1 MKKLFTV
8 DLNFRVKMQKDT
20 LRSVP
25 NQGHPWYEVQYFE
38 LLSRDFYNIENKDR
52 FSFLTP
58 IHILF
63 NLLPLNLTVK
73 IIIIIQTKS
82 EKVESTTLTKISL
95 IEDFYYL
102 FFNWIC
108 GRQLW
113 FFPVKNQ
120 LIKLGEDKR
129 IQYQKKGEMFIK
141 EKNLYFDFYR
151 L

>member
-1 MKKLFTV
+1 MKFCILHFYQEFFKIFKIKA
-8 DLNFRVKMQKDT
+8 DFR
-20 LRSVP
+20 
-25 NQGHPWYEVQYFE
+25 
-38 LLSRDFYNIENKDR
+38 
-52 FSFLTP
+52 FLIP

-95 IEDFYYL
+95 IENFYYL

-120 LIKLGEDKR
+120 LIKLGKDKR
-129 IQYQKKGEMFIK
+129 FIREKKLAVLF
-141 EKNLYFDFYR
+141 L
-151 L
+151 